1 MLFILNNFKYITN
14 SFLSSTSMKLKKK
27 GVRKSQEE
35 LSERRRGYSNMG
47 AERLDEEVS
56 FYLDL

>member
-1 MLFILNNFKYITN
+1 
-14 SFLSSTSMKLKKK
+14 MKLKKK

-56 FYLDL
+56 FYLDLKEEM